1 MGIHQIFFIMTDT
14 DDFDQTVSAGCISV
28 QDKTVPE
35 RSFLYIFVFLIHDR
49 DSILTAW
56 CNS

>member
-14 DDFDQTVSAGCISV
+14 EKFDQTVSAGHISV

-35 RSFLYIFVFLIHDR
+35 SSFLYIFVFFIHDR
-49 DSILTAW
+49 DSILTAR